1 MREAPLTSL
10 LALTFAGVLAGCSF
24 TPRYER
30 PDLPVAQDWPQD
42 LQAAAGEPALGEDA
56 EKTLRWEEFYRS
68 APLREVIRLGL
79 ENNRDL
85 RQAVLN
91 VQAYRARYRI
101 QHADLFP
108 TLEAGADGSLQRLP
122 ADVSQ
127 TGQGHVFEQY
137 GLDVGTTSYELD
149 LFGRIRSLNSEAM
162 QTYLA
167 SEQARRASQITLVAN
182 IAIAFLTLEIDRQRL
197 DLSQRTL
204 TNYEEALGLVERGL
218 EVGTATELDRRQAAT
233 LVAQT
238 QAEVQ
243 RGTRLVATDTNALR
257 LLVGTALPEG
267 FDSGFIADDTILAR
281 VPAGL
286 PAALLQ
292 RRPDIMEAEH
302 QLMAANADIGAARA
316 AFFPQ
321 VTLTGAGGTVSDG
334 VSGLFGHGQGTWS
347 FLPHI
352 SLPIFT
358 GGRLKGNLRYAELT
372 RDMRVAAYEKS
383 IQTAFREV
391 SDGLAARVTFGR
403 QLAAQQREVASS
415 QGYLDLADKAYRGG
429 VRDYL
434 VVLDAQRTVFSA
446 QQQYLVDHLAQ
457 LTGEIQLYQALGGGW
472 SPQDDATSL

>member
-1 MREAPLTSL
+1 MRKVYCTDFRVLVTFPRVSGNGFIKRSFFETIQTLQG
-10 LALTFAGVLAGCSF
+10 FAGQRLSLSALSVPLLPQPQPRLQRQRLLLIGRLQRLQRLGLAD
-24 TPRYER
+24 E
-30 PDLPVAQDWPQD
+30 AQPGTWTVHN
-42 LQAAAGEPALGEDA
+42 DA

-122 ADVSQ
+122 ADLSQ

-204 TNYEEALGLVERGL
+204 SNYEEALGLVERGL

-257 LLVGTALPEG
+257 LLVGTTLPEG
-267 FDSGFIADDTILAR
+267 FD
-281 VPAGL
+281 
-286 PAALLQ
+286 
-292 RRPDIMEAEH
+292 
-302 QLMAANADIGAARA
+302 
-316 AFFPQ
+316 
-321 VTLTGAGGTVSDG
+321 
-334 VSGLFGHGQGTWS
+334 
-347 FLPHI
+347 
-352 SLPIFT
+352 
-358 GGRLKGNLRYAELT
+358 
-372 RDMRVAAYEKS
+372 
-383 IQTAFREV
+383 
-391 SDGLAARVTFGR
+391 
-403 QLAAQQREVASS
+403 
-415 QGYLDLADKAYRGG
+415 
-429 VRDYL
+429 
-434 VVLDAQRTVFSA
+434 
-446 QQQYLVDHLAQ
+446 
-457 LTGEIQLYQALGGGW
+457 
-472 SPQDDATSL
+472 